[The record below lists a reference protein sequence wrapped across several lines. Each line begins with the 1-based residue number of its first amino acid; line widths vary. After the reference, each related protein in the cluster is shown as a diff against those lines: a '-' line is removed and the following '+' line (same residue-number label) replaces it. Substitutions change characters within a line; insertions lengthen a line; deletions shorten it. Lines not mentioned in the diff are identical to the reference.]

1 MSAPLWRG
9 WLFVVMVRPAACARY
24 KTFGERLGAPH
35 CRRWLP
41 LGETYVV
48 ELNVLQHVQR
58 SSDAAIP
65 SSGAKFKDNGC
76 ALPTHSKITKAMI
89 TFMRGI
95 LGICVCLSLPV
106 DAAPA
111 AVRQTFMVTAQV
123 RAVDCTTRPVKIKA
137 CAPVVV
143 TTDTPQTGNV
153 MTPAKTVLFY

>member
-89 TFMRGI
+89 TMITFMRGI
-95 LGICVCLSLPV
+95 LGICVCLSLAV

-111 AVRQTFMVTAQV
+111 A
-123 RAVDCTTRPVKIKA
+123 
-137 CAPVVV
+137 
-143 TTDTPQTGNV
+143 
-153 MTPAKTVLFY
+153 